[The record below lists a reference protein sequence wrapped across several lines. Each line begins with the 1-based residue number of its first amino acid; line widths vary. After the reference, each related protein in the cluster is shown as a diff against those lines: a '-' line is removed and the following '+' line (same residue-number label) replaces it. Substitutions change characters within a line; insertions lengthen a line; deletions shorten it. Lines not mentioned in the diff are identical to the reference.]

1 MNLKGL
7 RAVVWADELTL
18 PFWSLSARL
27 LISVKKESNITITV
41 GEEMSFM
48 VLLHR
53 VWKKHPVNVDFLGI
67 YIPPENQFS
76 PAAHGLIGKGW
87 GLGSGNGG
95 TRGRGF
101 ARS

>member
-1 MNLKGL
+1 M
-7 RAVVWADELTL
+7 
-18 PFWSLSARL
+18 
-27 LISVKKESNITITV
+27 KKESNVTITV

-87 GLGSGNGG
+87 GLRSGNGG
-95 TRGRGF
+95 ALGRGF
-101 ARS
+101 ARSLSEFYRIINL